1 MVSPDFRDSDP
12 LARFRA
18 CIEVQVEVARR
29 RCRDS
34 VSRLVGPNIDLF
46 DIYAVFLDIDYF
58 RPVEC
63 GCMGGSESSQH
74 RGGQRC
80 HFQRVGHLRSPK
92 SILRRSPRD
101 AGMTSLFC

>member
-46 DIYAVFLDIDYF
+46 DIYAVFLDIDCF

-63 GCMGGSESSQH
+63 GCMGSSES
-74 RGGQRC
+74 
-80 HFQRVGHLRSPK
+80 P
-92 SILRRSPRD
+92 SIAAVNAAIFNVLV
-101 AGMTSLFC
+101 MSLLLNP